1 MRGRRVA
8 ALVLLAAAF
17 AAAAVLTYL
26 LFVQT
31 AAGQWLDNAMLGGR
45 LSNSPDAIDDSLD
58 VLSAVS
64 VSRLA
69 LVGLVVVVIAA
80 VQRRFVLAVGAVVMI
95 LAANVTTQVL
105 KHWILERPQ
114 LMGVT
119 DPFGYRNSLPS
130 GHATLFMSLAL
141 ALVLVTP
148 PRYRGLVAI
157 LAGAY
162 ALYSGTA
169 TITVGWHRPSDVV
182 TAYLVAGFWTAL
194 AAAVVV
200 LWRGFDVDAATWGV
214 EGWRWPVSAAALL
227 GALGAAGVVISI
239 VGIGVT
245 GVMLVGGGRNIRSG
259 DFGWAYTTGRL
270 ASVGLGLLVLAGILY
285 TLRRLRLEQGR
296 RRRLP
301 FVTPVA
307 RRRD

>member
-1 MRGRRVA
+1 MRARKIA

-17 AAAAVLTYL
+17 AVAAVLTYL
-26 LFVQT
+26 IFVQT
-31 AAGQWLDNAMLGGR
+31 APGQWLDNAMLGGR
-45 LSNSPDAIDDSLD
+45 LSNSADVIDDSLD

-64 VSRLA
+64 LSRLA
-69 LVGLVVVVIAA
+69 LVGLGVVAIAA
-80 VQRRFVLAVGAVVMI
+80 AQRRFVLAAVAVVMI

-114 LMGVT
+114 LMGVI

-141 ALVLVTP
+141 ALVIVTP
-148 PRYRGLVAI
+148 PRFRGLVAI

-182 TAYLVAGFWTAL
+182 TAYFVAGGWAAL

-200 LWRGFDVDAATWGV
+200 LWRGFDVDERAWTV
-214 EGWRWPVSAAALL
+214 DGWRWPVSVAALFG
-227 GALGAAGVVISI
+227 GAGTVGVMVSI

-245 GVMLVGGGRNIRSG
+245 GAMLVGGRSLRGG
-259 DFGWAYTTGRL
+259 DFGWSYTTGL
-270 ASVGLGLLVLAGILY
+270 VASIGLGLLVLAGILY
-285 TLRRLRLEQGR
+285 ALRDIRLEQGR
-296 RRRLP
+296 RRRRLP
-301 FVTPVA
+301 IVTP
-307 RRRD
+307 RRP